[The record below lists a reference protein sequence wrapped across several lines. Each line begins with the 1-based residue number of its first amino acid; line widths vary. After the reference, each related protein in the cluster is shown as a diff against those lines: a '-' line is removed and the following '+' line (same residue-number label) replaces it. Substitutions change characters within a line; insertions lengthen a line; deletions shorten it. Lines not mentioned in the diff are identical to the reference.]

1 VLNSLLTEFG
11 DYHCG
16 SESNI
21 AMYKMVLFGGIFIG
35 YMVFMYFSD
44 NMGRRF
50 GMLITSL
57 TSTIGFVLISL
68 GQNMGVISVGLFLV
82 GAGC

>member
-1 VLNSLLTEFG
+1 
-11 DYHCG
+11 
-16 SESNI
+16 
-21 AMYKMVLFGGIFIG
+21 
-35 YMVFMYFSD
+35 
-44 NMGRRF
+44 
-50 GMLITSL
+50 MLITSL